1 MQPLNHFIDPA
12 MIKHAQFLH
21 ALTMSVRTRL
31 PASVAEHCWVGG
43 IRDDTLVV
51 ITNSGNRTIP
61 IRYQQHEL
69 LKLLNSEFRTDLKQ
83 TLKRLK
89 IKVTASQRSLAAN
102 IPVGA
107 KNPISQAPL
116 SKQTAQHLL
125 SVAADVADSELR
137 SALLK
142 LASRRQVNKQLKTP

>member
-1 MQPLNHFIDPA
+1 MQPLNRFIDPA

-43 IRDDTLVV
+43 IHGDTLVV

-83 TLKRLK
+83 ALKRLK
-89 IKVTASQRSLAAN
+89 VKVTAPQESINTKA
-102 IPVGA
+102 PVGA
-107 KNPISQAPL
+107 KKPISQP
-116 SKQTAQHLL
+116 SFTKQTALHLL
-125 SVAADVADSELR
+125 SVASDVADSELR

-142 LASRRQVNKQLKTP
+142 LASRRHRPTTN